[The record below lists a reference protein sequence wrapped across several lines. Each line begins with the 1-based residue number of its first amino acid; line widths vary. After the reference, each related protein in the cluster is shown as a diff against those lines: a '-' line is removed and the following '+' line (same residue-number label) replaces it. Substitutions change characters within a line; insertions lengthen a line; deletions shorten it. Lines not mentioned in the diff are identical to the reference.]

1 MRVDECIHLCNMVFS
16 FCPFIPPSTMLFQ
29 WLMQLL
35 LQFTFWCLSLSIL
48 FCVSDPNLNLLC
60 LCWELLQA
68 WLHVV
73 LLLFFKYNYFFTHG
87 PRITRQVI
95 REKPIGTLFLL
106 SFSRQC
112 QPVECS
118 SENDC
123 IPTSFIKFSCTIEHA
138 WYRNL
143 IRRFLKAPTD
153 AVC

>member
-1 MRVDECIHLCNMVFS
+1 MHVDECIHLCNMFFS

-35 LQFTFWCLSLSIL
+35 LQFTFCCLSLSIL
-48 FCVSDPNLNLLC
+48 SCVSDPTSNLLC

-68 WLHVV
+68 WLYMALH
-73 LLLFFKYNYFFTHG
+73 LFFKYNYFFTHS
-87 PRITRQVI
+87 PRITFQGI
-95 REKPIGTLFLL
+95 RANPIGTLFLL
-106 SFSRQC
+106 SLSRQC
-112 QPVECS
+112 QPLECS

-123 IPTSFIKFSCTIEHA
+123 IPTRFIKFSCKIERA
-138 WYRNL
+138 WYGNM